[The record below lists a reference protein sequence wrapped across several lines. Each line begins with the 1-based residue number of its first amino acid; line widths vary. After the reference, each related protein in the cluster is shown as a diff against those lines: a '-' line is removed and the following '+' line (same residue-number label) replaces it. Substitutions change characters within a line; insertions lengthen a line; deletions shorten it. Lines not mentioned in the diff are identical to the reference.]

1 MTTPTIAHTPAAAAL
16 FGLADTLSGLSQAR
30 VSPPDMFRA
39 LRVTI
44 RDTESRYQ
52 AYGVFTSYVRGTP
65 GYDGWLDNWVG
76 PRERAEVVRLVREA
90 AAASSG
96 ETR

>member
-1 MTTPTIAHTPAAAAL
+1 MTLTVTHNPTAAAL
-16 FGLADTLSGLSQAR
+16 YGLADTLTGLSQAR

-44 RDTESRYQ
+44 RDTEARYK
-52 AYGVFTSYVRGTP
+52 AYGVFSEYVRSVP

-76 PRERAEVVRLVREA
+76 PRERAKVVALVREA
-90 AAASSG
+90 AEHAEAVSRG
-96 ETR
+96 